1 MESYLTKYAMQAGQ
15 QLSTAAFFQKATMS
29 STTAAH
35 PQTGAKVRELLTYSV
50 VPEYPTDLIE
60 IVPLVCR
67 TLTYQVLAF
76 Q

>member
-1 MESYLTKYAMQAGQ
+1 MQAGQ
-15 QLSTAAFFQKATMS
+15 QLFTAAFIQNATMS

-35 PQTGAKVRELLTYSV
+35 PQTGAKVRKLLARSTVPRYSM
-50 VPEYPTDLIE
+50 TLIE
-60 IVPLVCR
+60 GCPLVCR